1 MSLYEPIKFVW
12 DSILYRSKAFH
23 KSDYCQKKEI
33 YQYNTTQTNWKQ
45 ITSQWPAL
53 DFFLNLVIEGIIDIQ
68 H

>member
-53 DFFLNLVIEGIIDIQ
+53 DFFF
-68 H
+68 